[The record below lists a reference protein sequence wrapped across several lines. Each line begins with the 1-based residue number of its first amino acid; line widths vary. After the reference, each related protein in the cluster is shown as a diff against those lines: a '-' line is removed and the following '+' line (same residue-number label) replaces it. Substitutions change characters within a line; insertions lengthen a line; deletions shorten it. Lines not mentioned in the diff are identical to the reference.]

1 MECSG
6 FHTGTCEPS
15 VGFPPKQSTM
25 GSEVHQHPAT
35 PSGKCPGS
43 LEAAQEKLK
52 HSLPELE
59 HHEQWEAHC
68 LLTFYILLW
77 TTPIA
82 IFLIFNF
89 FLSLTSTSE
98 TDIKH
103 LPLRTYSSGILSI
116 SLHKRNY
123 VLQIKSKPLL
133 AD

>member
-1 MECSG
+1 MFGPPEVQVLLDKNLTSPSSRRQLHWTWLCMECSG

-25 GSEVHQHPAT
+25 GSEVRQHPAM

-52 HSLPELE
+52 HFLPELE
-59 HHEQWEAHC
+59 HCEQWKAHG

-89 FLSLTSTSE
+89 FY
-98 TDIKH
+98 
-103 LPLRTYSSGILSI
+103 P
-116 SLHKRNY
+116 
-123 VLQIKSKPLL
+123 
-133 AD
+133 